1 MTPVAEA
8 LQKILAEIGFVA
20 GTEYVEVSQASGRV
34 LASNPVSPMAVPAF
48 ANSQMDGY
56 AGRFDDFQ
64 SYSFL
69 PVVMRIPAGSS
80 PATLAPGAL
89 ARIFTG
95 APFLLGPIR
104 L

>member
-8 LQKILAEIGFVA
+8 LQQILAEIAFVA

-64 SYSFL
+64 SY
-69 PVVMRIPAGSS
+69 
-80 PATLAPGAL
+80 
-89 ARIFTG
+89 
-95 APFLLGPIR
+95 
-104 L
+104 